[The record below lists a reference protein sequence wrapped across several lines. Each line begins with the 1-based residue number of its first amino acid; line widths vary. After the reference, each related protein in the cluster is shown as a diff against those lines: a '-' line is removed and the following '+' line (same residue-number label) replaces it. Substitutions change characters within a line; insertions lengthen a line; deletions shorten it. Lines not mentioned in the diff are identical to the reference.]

1 MSSSSKTSDSQNQTS
16 SLPSTSTS
24 NASNG
29 VPQYNFNNFLT
40 NNRETELFQT
50 TQDSFLS
57 SSSQN
62 NNTAVGS
69 GMIDNLT
76 ENAASSGSAV
86 SLDLQ
91 QFSSVENH
99 AYLSNANPTPSFD
112 GFGLDFLNFIDN
124 NGYNDC
130 LQTFNDPNNDM
141 FFGNQYVPNFDFGS
155 ESTSTGNLS
164 SFQANNSSP
173 GLSSAPSQTST
184 DVNIGTFTDDHL
196 ALSNTAEYQSTIMGK
211 AAVRTNVSLDTV
223 TFTSDSS
230 ALSSRTDNNAILNA
244 GFSQRSSEQQYLIS
258 TAGYGVET
266 AIPNAH
272 WHMGMPS
279 TLKAP
284 YVDNTPGQTEGSEN
298 GNPMGIHFTDPNT
311 QLPHNSLP
319 SPTTDHIIDH
329 DENIPTTSTTSP
341 ATTRRRYPK
350 KPLPSSTLY
359 TMQNGKYV
367 CQYKG
372 PARPEGCSVK
382 TADVRNL
389 CRHLRNHARKEKKM
403 NIPQEERVACN
414 GVPGE
419 SLYLEV
425 SCPFKKEADRGKCR
439 FYRETGTIWKVMTLE
454 RWEPVMNS
462 HRAEYHSPDDGS

>member
-1 MSSSSKTSDSQNQTS
+1 MSSSSKTSHSQDQIS
-16 SLPSTSTS
+16 SLPSASTS

-40 NNRETELFQT
+40 NDREAELFQT
-50 TQDSFLS
+50 TQDSFFS

-62 NNTAVGS
+62 NNTAIGS
-69 GMIDNLT
+69 GMINNLT

-91 QFSSVENH
+91 QFPSVENH

-124 NGYNDC
+124 NGYNDGT
-130 LQTFNDPNNDM
+130 QSFSYPNNDM

-155 ESTSTGNLS
+155 ESTSTGYVS
-164 SFQANNSSP
+164 SFQANNSSA
-173 GLSSAPSQTST
+173 GLSSAPSTSQTSA
-184 DVNIGTFTDDHL
+184 DIGTFTDHDLL
-196 ALSNTAEYQSTIMGK
+196 AVANATEYQSTIRGQ
-211 AAVRTNVSLDTV
+211 AAVRTNVSLDSV
-223 TFTSDSS
+223 TFTSESS
-230 ALSSRTDNNAILNA
+230 SLGSKTDNNPVNA
-244 GFSQRSSEQQYLIS
+244 DCSQRPASQRLIS
-258 TAGYGVET
+258 KARYSAGA

-272 WHMGMPS
+272 TQAPS
-279 TLKAP
+279 TSNVP
-284 YVDNTPGQTEGSEN
+284 YAEWNPTLGQMEGKYNDNA
-298 GNPMGIHFTDPNT
+298 MGEQVTDSMT
-311 QLPHNSLP
+311 QSSQNFP
-319 SPTTDHIIDH
+319 SPNATSHTIAY
-329 DENIPTTSTTSP
+329 DENAPATSTTSP
-341 ATTRRRYPK
+341 ATTKRRYPK
-350 KPLPSSTLY
+350 KPLPSKTLY

-419 SLYLEV
+419 SLYLEGDGNDM
-425 SCPFKKEADRGKCR
+425 EG
-439 FYRETGTIWKVMTLE
+439 
-454 RWEPVMNS
+454 
-462 HRAEYHSPDDGS
+462 DDFGEMGAGHE

>member
-16 SLPSTSTS
+16 CLPSTLTSTDC
-24 NASNG
+24 NG
-29 VPQYNFNNFLT
+29 VPQYNFNNLLT

-50 TQDSFLS
+50 TQDSFFS

-62 NNTAVGS
+62 NHTAIGS
-69 GMIDNLT
+69 GMINNPT
-76 ENAASSGSAV
+76 EDAASSGSAV

-91 QFSSVENH
+91 QFSSTENH

-124 NGYNDC
+124 NGYNDGI
-130 LQTFNDPNNDM
+130 QTFSYPNNEM
-141 FFGNQYVPNFDFGS
+141 FFGNQYVPDFDFGS
-155 ESTSTGNLS
+155 ESTSTGYVS
-164 SFQANNSSP
+164 SFFDQANNSSA
-173 GLSSAPSQTST
+173 GLSSAPSTSQTSA
-184 DVNIGTFTDDHL
+184 DVNVGTFINDHL
-196 ALSNTAEYQSTIMGK
+196 ALSNTAEYQSTIKGK
-211 AAVRTNVSLDTV
+211 AAVRTNDNTILD
-223 TFTSDSS
+223 
-230 ALSSRTDNNAILNA
+230 A
-244 GFSQRSSEQQYLIS
+244 GFSQRSNAQQYLIS
-258 TAGYGVET
+258 TAGYGAET

-284 YVDNTPGQTEGSEN
+284 YVDNTPGQTEGSDN
-298 GNPMGIHFTDPNT
+298 GNPMGTHVTDPNT
-311 QLPHNSLP
+311 QLPQNSLP
-319 SPTTDHIIDH
+319 SPTTNHIIDH
-329 DENIPTTSTTSP
+329 DENIHTTSTTSP
-341 ATTRRRYPK
+341 ATTKRRYPK
-350 KPLPSSTLY
+350 KPLPSKTLY

-419 SLYLEV
+419 SLYLEGDWNDM
-425 SCPFKKEADRGKCR
+425 EG
-439 FYRETGTIWKVMTLE
+439 
-454 RWEPVMNS
+454 
-462 HRAEYHSPDDGS
+462 DDFGEMGAGHE